1 MLKDLYLFFIF
12 YHRMAPLSGAER
24 AKRFREKNKERV
36 REEDALRKRHAR
48 NTMKV
53 TDPSKNRERLLKQRL
68 YKMEYRKRV
77 KDGDQTQ
84 NQVQIEST
92 ESLTESSLNRATL
105 MRSLRKAEKSLP
117 KSPRKQKAVVQGLA
131 KKFNLRIVQTEKRGR
146 KLNALAD
153 DERTWLNDF
162 LNRPDIVHIT
172 PVKNDNVYM
181 GKVDGKKNFKKKNIC
196 YGH

>member
-1 MLKDLYLFFIF
+1 MLIF

-36 REEDALRKRHAR
+36 RKEDALRKRHAR
-48 NTMKV
+48 ASMKV
-53 TDPSKNRERLLKQRL
+53 TDPSKNSERLLKQRL
-68 YKMEYRKRV
+68 YKKEYRKRV

-84 NQVQIEST
+84 NQVQTEST

-162 LNRPDIVHIT
+162 LNRLDIVYIT
-172 PVKNDNVYM
+172 PGKNDNVYM
-181 GKVDGKKNFKKKNIC
+181 GKVDGKKSAMDIK
-196 YGH
+196 